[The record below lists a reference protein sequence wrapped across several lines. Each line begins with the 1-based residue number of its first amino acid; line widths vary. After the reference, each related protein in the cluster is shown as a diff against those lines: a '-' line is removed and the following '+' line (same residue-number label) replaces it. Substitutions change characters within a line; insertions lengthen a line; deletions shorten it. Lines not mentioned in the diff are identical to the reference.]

1 MAVDHELH
9 YAAYAA
15 CRARAYRHAAHARD
29 AARAVNGLHV
39 ARVDGLHGALSG
51 AGSALVAGACGVRYH
66 AQTACFAAWNMA
78 GHLGAGVVSR
88 GELGGYLRCETFE
101 GGLVV
106 AVGAAGGVAA
116 CHGMLGYGSHGGN
129 YREPGFP
136 GHVLQLGKGVV
147 VGTVAIHAHYHGS
160 CAVAIEL

>member
-1 MAVDHELH
+1 
-9 YAAYAA
+9 
-15 CRARAYRHAAHARD
+15 
-29 AARAVNGLHV
+29 
-39 ARVDGLHGALSG
+39 
-51 AGSALVAGACGVRYH
+51 
-66 AQTACFAAWNMA
+66 MA

-88 GELGGYLRCETFE
+88 GEFGGYLRCETFE

-147 VGTVAIHAHYHGS
+147 VGTVAIYAHYHGS
-160 CAVAIEL
+160 CAVAIELCYPFGGRAGHSSGVCRGGDDSHFVA